1 MLAVPLTT
9 IATLTLAMGRGYFPV
24 PSPPPVSEAQ
34 ACAAV
39 PATDA
44 DLALSPEALR
54 GVAPLHRI
62 TRSGR
67 HLAGASLTYRTDIGP
82 ERLRA
87 ALECQ
92 SARGREHP
100 LPSSPLAVKGVEVRV
115 RPDRDALRAELTVDD
130 VRAAQEVLARSQRL
144 LAGSSR

>member
-1 MLAVPLTT
+1 MLAVPVS
-9 IATLTLAMGRGYFPV
+9 TLAALALAMGRGYFPV
-24 PSPPPVSEAQ
+24 PSPPPVAEAQ

-39 PATDA
+39 SPGDA
-44 DLALSPEALR
+44 DLALSSEALT

-67 HLAGASLTYRTDIGP
+67 HLAGATLTYSAGVTP

-87 ALECQ
+87 ALDCL

-100 LPSSPLAVKGVEVRV
+100 IPSSPLAVKGVEVGV
-115 RPDRDALRAELTVDD
+115 HRDGRGLRAELTVDD
-130 VRAAQEVLARSQRL
+130 VRAAGEVLARSQRL
-144 LAGSSR
+144 IAGSSR